1 MLQTSDCRADLAS
14 VVDAQSRFAIIDVN
28 NSRKLS
34 IGDAKRTIWCA
45 ELNPVAG
52 PEQAVLLM
60 KDLDPGQARG
70 IVGYGLSSFISHHH
84 LIPFRIDCLD
94 PGVTTAVE
102 TETRTS
108 APKSEHIADFV
119 TLRSFALG
127 PGQLAV
133 YE

>member
-52 PEQAVLLM
+52 PEQAVLLL

-70 IVGYGLSSFISHHH
+70 IVADGLSSFIPHHH
-84 LIPFRIDCLD
+84 LVPFRIDCLD
-94 PGVTTAVE
+94 LGITSAVE

-108 APKSEHIADFV
+108 HAEI
-119 TLRSFALG
+119 
-127 PGQLAV
+127 
-133 YE
+133 